1 MKKNSDNYK
10 KTKKNNSMTSGIK
23 LMNRNHSLSKRLK
36 LLKKKRERAKKILE
50 QKNSMNEMKN
60 AKEFICT
67 KVDQME
73 RTISDLE
80 DRNKE
85 IIQLKKRGN

>member
-1 MKKNSDNYK
+1 
-10 KTKKNNSMTSGIK
+10 
-23 LMNRNHSLSKRLK
+23 
-36 LLKKKRERAKKILE
+36 
-50 QKNSMNEMKN
+50 MNEMKN
-60 AKEFICT
+60 AKEFICI

-85 IIQLKKRGN
+85 IIQLKEERDLRLFKSGESL

>member
-1 MKKNSDNYK
+1 
-10 KTKKNNSMTSGIK
+10 
-23 LMNRNHSLSKRLK
+23 
-36 LLKKKRERAKKILE
+36 
-50 QKNSMNEMKN
+50 MNEMKN

-85 IIQLKKRGN
+85 IIQLKEERNLRLFKSGESL